1 MEQRFCGGTDNGKL
15 ENRKQATDG
24 DDRFATGVLNFA
36 HTLNGVIICLLSEP
50 ILNKSVIQ

>member
-1 MEQRFCGGTDNGKL
+1 M

-24 DDRFATGVLNFA
+24 DDGFATGVLNFA